1 MTVRSMT
8 GFGSAAVESGRL
20 RASVTARSVNH
31 RYLDLSVHLSRRL
44 AELEPDVRRLVQA
57 RVQRGKV
64 EVSVQARFQQD
75 DAAAVSVAAPL
86 VAGVVRALREVQAA
100 HGLAGEVTLAD
111 VARFPG
117 TFEVPEDETG
127 LGDSRADL
135 LDAIDTALAGLDAMR
150 VAEGDGLRTVM
161 AQALDAVGA
170 AAVRIDALSESE
182 KGARREALLSKVAE
196 LRQELGLEEGR
207 LYQEVVRVVERAD
220 VAEEVQRLKSHVAQ
234 ARDLLAADGPCGK
247 RLDFLAQELNREI
260 NTIGSKANDS
270 LISREVVTLKAELE
284 RFREQAQ
291 NVE

>member
-1 MTVRSMT
+1 MT

-75 DAAAVSVAAPL
+75 DAAAVSVSAPL

-117 TFEVPEDETG
+117 TFELPEADENG
-127 LGDSRADL
+127 LGEARTPL
-135 LDAIDTALAGLDAMR
+135 LDAIDTALAGLDVMR
-150 VAEGDGLRTVM
+150 TAEGGGLREVM
-161 AQALDAVGA
+161 AAALDAVDQ
-170 AAVRIDALSESE
+170 AAVRIGALSESE
-182 KGARREALLSKVAE
+182 KAARRESIQAKVAE
-196 LRQELGLEEGR
+196 LRQELGLEDAR
-207 LYQEVVRVVERAD
+207 LYQEIVRLVERAD
-220 VAEEVQRLKSHVAQ
+220 VAEEVQRLQSHVAQ
-234 ARDLLAADGPCGK
+234 ARGLLASDGPCGK
-247 RLDFLAQELNREI
+247 RLDFLAQELAREA
-260 NTIGSKANDS
+260 NTIGSKSAS
-270 LISREVVTLKAELE
+270 AALVREVVGLKSEIE
-284 RFREQAQ
+284 RLREQVQ

>member
-44 AELEPDVRRLVQA
+44 AELEPDVRRLVAA

-75 DAAAVSVAAPL
+75 DTAAVSVSAPL

-100 HGLAGEVTLAD
+100 HGLAGEVTIAD
-111 VARFPG
+111 VMRFPG
-117 TFEVPEDETG
+117 TFDVPEDETG
-127 LGDSRADL
+127 LGEAKGPL
-135 LDAIDTALAGLDAMR
+135 LEAIDTALAGLDGMR
-150 VAEGDGLRTVM
+150 VAEGDGLKTVM
-161 AQALDAVGA
+161 AQALDAVDA

-182 KGARREALLSKVAE
+182 KAARRETLVAKVSE
-196 LRQELGLEEGR
+196 LRQELGLEEQR

-234 ARDLLAADGPCGK
+234 ARGLLAADGPCGK
-247 RLDFLAQELNREI
+247 RLDFLAQELAREA
-260 NTIGSKANDS
+260 NTIGSKSAS
-270 LISREVVTLKAELE
+270 AALVREVVGLKAEVE
-284 RFREQAQ
+284 RLREQVQ